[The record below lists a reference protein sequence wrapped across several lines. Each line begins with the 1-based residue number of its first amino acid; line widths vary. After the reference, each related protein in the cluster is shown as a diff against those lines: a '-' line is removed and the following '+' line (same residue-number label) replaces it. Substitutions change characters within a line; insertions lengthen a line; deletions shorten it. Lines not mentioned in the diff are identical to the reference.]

1 VSTPTNG
8 SVTISGTGTPPVQ
21 VNVSGNQSLKLVS
34 VTENDPS
41 LGFKRW
47 TLADLTT
54 PVANDA
60 CLSGQG
66 ATHNL
71 VAHFNRAPIANPQ
84 PEVTTDEDTSK
95 LITLSAIDPE
105 NDPLTYKIIS
115 LPTNGKLYKGNS
127 TAAADEIKSADL
139 PFTLPGSGNQVTYK
153 PNDNYNGGDS
163 FAFRANDGTSDSI
176 NIAPV
181 PIKVN
186 PVNDAPVNSVPGNQ
200 STNEDTALTFK
211 SANSN
216 LISISDVDAGS
227 NAVKVTLGVTHGK
240 LTLSGISGL
249 NFTAGSNGTA
259 NMTFTGTIANVNT
272 ALSDLKFD
280 PDANYNGSAA
290 LTITTDDQGNTG
302 NGGAKTD
309 SDSVNITV
317 NAVNDAPDAVNDT
330 ATTDEDTPTN
340 IDVKANDT
348 DVDQGDTLTI
358 TNVTDPAHGNSGT
371 DTANVSITV
380 RPVNDPPEATDD
392 TATTDEDVALNDINV
407 LGNDDDIDGDSLSV
421 TNVTDPAHGSAEV
434 VDGKVNYKP
443 ADNYNGPDS
452 FTYTVSDG
460 NGETATATVNVT
472 VTPVNDVPSVGDI
485 TGASSAIEGESK
497 TYTVTGTDDDGD
509 TLTYAWTVKSGA
521 ANANITSGAATHTAT
536 VKFLD
541 GPGSVNLQ
549 VVVSDGHGGQ
559 VTKNLDSNLI
569 SVTNVDPDI
578 TSFTSTPYFFGP
590 LSFLGNTPN
599 ASKFSGAWTDPG
611 ADTWTAQLDYQDGT
625 PLTQTLGPLTARLF
639 SDQGHTFASAGCK
652 STSLKVADD
661 DTGFD
666 TATTTTNV
674 GTGAFMPPMTN
685 QPVTDKLKNG
695 QVLPVKVKF
704 TDCSGAPLTNL
715 TPAIRLV
722 QGDQTPASD
731 DSTAAITPGSVS
743 AADTLGIM
751 RSNGDGSYI
760 YNMSV
765 NITLNKDYTV
775 MVYPYGTNDP
785 RKLAHVIQ
793 ATK

>member
-1 VSTPTNG
+1 
-8 SVTISGTGTPPVQ
+8 
-21 VNVSGNQSLKLVS
+21 
-34 VTENDPS
+34 
-41 LGFKRW
+41 
-47 TLADLTT
+47 
-54 PVANDA
+54 
-60 CLSGQG
+60 
-66 ATHNL
+66 
-71 VAHFNRAPIANPQ
+71 
-84 PEVTTDEDTSK
+84 
-95 LITLSAIDPE
+95 
-105 NDPLTYKIIS
+105 
-115 LPTNGKLYKGNS
+115 
-127 TAAADEIKSADL
+127 
-139 PFTLPGSGNQVTYK
+139 
-153 PNDNYNGGDS
+153 
-163 FAFRANDGTSDSI
+163 
-176 NIAPV
+176 
-181 PIKVN
+181 
-186 PVNDAPVNSVPGNQ
+186 
-200 STNEDTALTFK
+200 
-211 SANSN
+211 
-216 LISISDVDAGS
+216 
-227 NAVKVTLGVTHGK
+227 
-240 LTLSGISGL
+240 
-249 NFTAGSNGTA
+249 
-259 NMTFTGTIANVNT
+259 
-272 ALSDLKFD
+272 
-280 PDANYNGSAA
+280 
-290 LTITTDDQGNTG
+290 
-302 NGGAKTD
+302 
-309 SDSVNITV
+309 
-317 NAVNDAPDAVNDT
+317 
-330 ATTDEDTPTN
+330 
-340 IDVKANDT
+340 VKANDT

-358 TNVTDPAHGNSGT
+358 TNVTTPANGT
-371 DTANVSITV
+371 A
-380 RPVNDPPEATDD
+380 
-392 TATTDEDVALNDINV
+392 
-407 LGNDDDIDGDSLSV
+407 
-421 TNVTDPAHGSAEV
+421 V
-434 VDGKVNYKP
+434 VDNGQVKYTP
-443 ADNYNGPDS
+443 APNYNGPDS
-452 FTYTVSDG
+452 FSYTVSDG

-695 QVLPVKVKF
+695 QVLPVKVKS

-731 DSTAAITPGSVS
+731 DSTAAITPSSVS

>member
-358 TNVTDPAHGNSGT
+358 TNVTDPAHG
-371 DTANVSITV
+371 
-380 RPVNDPPEATDD
+380 
-392 TATTDEDVALNDINV
+392 
-407 LGNDDDIDGDSLSV
+407 
-421 TNVTDPAHGSAEV
+421 SAEV
-434 VDGKVNYKP
+434 VDGKVNYTP
-443 ADNYNGPDS
+443 DDDYNGPDS

>member
-71 VAHFNRAPIANPQ
+71 VAHFNRASIANPQ

-358 TNVTDPAHGNSGT
+358 TNVTDPAHG
-371 DTANVSITV
+371 
-380 RPVNDPPEATDD
+380 
-392 TATTDEDVALNDINV
+392 
-407 LGNDDDIDGDSLSV
+407 
-421 TNVTDPAHGSAEV
+421 SAEV
-434 VDGKVNYKP
+434 VDGKVNYTP
-443 ADNYNGPDS
+443 DDDYNGPDS

-536 VKFLD
+536 VKSLD

-569 SVTNVDPDI
+569 SVTNVEPDI

>member
-358 TNVTDPAHGNSGT
+358 TNVTDPAHG
-371 DTANVSITV
+371 
-380 RPVNDPPEATDD
+380 
-392 TATTDEDVALNDINV
+392 
-407 LGNDDDIDGDSLSV
+407 
-421 TNVTDPAHGSAEV
+421 SAEV

-509 TLTYAWTVKSGA
+509 ALTYAWTVKSGA

>member
-358 TNVTDPAHGNSGT
+358 TNVTDPAHG
-371 DTANVSITV
+371 
-380 RPVNDPPEATDD
+380 
-392 TATTDEDVALNDINV
+392 
-407 LGNDDDIDGDSLSV
+407 
-421 TNVTDPAHGSAEV
+421 SAEV
-434 VDGKVNYKP
+434 VDGKVNYTP
-443 ADNYNGPDS
+443 DDDYNGPDS

-521 ANANITSGAATHTAT
+521 ANANITSGAATHTVT

>member
-358 TNVTDPAHGNSGT
+358 TNVTDPAHG
-371 DTANVSITV
+371 
-380 RPVNDPPEATDD
+380 
-392 TATTDEDVALNDINV
+392 
-407 LGNDDDIDGDSLSV
+407 
-421 TNVTDPAHGSAEV
+421 SAEV
-434 VDGKVNYKP
+434 VDGKVNYTP
-443 ADNYNGPDS
+443 DDDYNGPDS

-521 ANANITSGAATHTAT
+521 ANANITSGAATHTVT

-722 QGDQTPASD
+722 QGDQTPASE

>member
-1 VSTPTNG
+1 
-8 SVTISGTGTPPVQ
+8 
-21 VNVSGNQSLKLVS
+21 
-34 VTENDPS
+34 
-41 LGFKRW
+41 
-47 TLADLTT
+47 
-54 PVANDA
+54 VANDA

-153 PNDNYNGGDS
+153 PNDNCNGGDS

-358 TNVTDPAHGNSGT
+358 TNVTDPAHGT
-371 DTANVSITV
+371 
-380 RPVNDPPEATDD
+380 
-392 TATTDEDVALNDINV
+392 
-407 LGNDDDIDGDSLSV
+407 
-421 TNVTDPAHGSAEV
+421 AEV

-509 TLTYAWTVKSGA
+509 ALTYAWTVKSGA

>member
-358 TNVTDPAHGNSGT
+358 
-371 DTANVSITV
+371 
-380 RPVNDPPEATDD
+380 
-392 TATTDEDVALNDINV
+392 
-407 LGNDDDIDGDSLSV
+407 